1 MHQDASYFHAFNSFN
16 EKIGPV
22 RFKKIRSYFGNL
34 PAAWEGSAQDYVA
47 AGLEEGLAQEIV
59 LRRQNFDPKTELQKV
74 LDQNI
79 DILTIE
85 DAEYPVLL
93 KEIHQPPFILYKQ
106 GDFKPQDEFA
116 LAIVGSRKLTTYGQQ
131 AAIKLARELAQA
143 GLTIVSGLAQGID
156 TLAHRQALDT
166 GGRTLAVIGSGID
179 QRSIFPPGNRRL
191 AQEVAAL
198 GCLISEYPPGGL
210 ALPHHFPARN
220 RIISGLSLGVLVVE
234 ASQKSGALITARHAL
249 EQNREVFAVPG
260 PITSSNSLGPNNL
273 IKLGAKAVTCA
284 QDILDELNLQSLK
297 QNIQAREILPDTKEE
312 ALVLEALVDEPVH
325 VDKIIELTKLDTAT
339 INSVLSMMEIKG
351 KIKNL
356 GGMNYVKNL

>member
-1 MHQDASYFHAFNSFN
+1 MHPSAQYFHAFNSFN

-22 RFKKIRSYFGNL
+22 RFKKIKTYFGDL
-34 PAAWEGSAQDYVA
+34 PTAWKGSAEDFVA
-47 AGLEEGLAQEIV
+47 AGLEESLAQEIV
-59 LRRQNFDPKTELQKV
+59 LRRQNFDPETELQKV

-79 DILTIE
+79 DVLTVE
-85 DAEYPVLL
+85 DDAYPLLL

-106 GDFKPQDEFA
+106 GGFELQDEFA
-116 LAIVGSRKLTTYGQQ
+116 LAIVGSRKLTAYGQQ
-131 AAIKLARELAQA
+131 AATKLARELAQA

-156 TLAHRQALDT
+156 TLAHRQALEV
-166 GGRTLAVIGSGID
+166 GSRTLAVIGSGLD
-179 QRSIFPPGNRRL
+179 QPSIFPPGNRHL
-191 AQEVAAL
+191 AQEIAAK
-198 GCLISEYPPGGL
+198 GCLLSEYPPKSL

-220 RIISGLSLGVLVVE
+220 RIISGLALGTLIVE
-234 ASQKSGALITARHAL
+234 ASIKSGALITARHAL

-260 PITSSNSLGPNNL
+260 PITSPNSLGPNNL

-312 ALVLEALVDEPVH
+312 ALILEVLIDEPVH

-356 GGMNYVKNL
+356 GGMNYIKNF